1 MGQTDRISGHTKLIT
16 LIGKPVEHSMSPAMH
31 NASFEYLGEDYVYL
45 ATEIDSPDDLYKA
58 IQGMKVMGFA
68 GCNVTMPYKRAIIPY
83 LDELSPAAELM
94 GAANTVVFEE
104 GKAVGHNTD
113 GAGFM
118 RNLKENNID
127 IIGKKITLVGVGGA
141 GSAIYTQAAL
151 DGVAAIDI
159 YNSKDAFFD
168 VAAERIADIAQRTGC
183 AIRLI
188 DLDNKEALKHSIEE
202 SALFINATRVG
213 MGDLEGISVVPAELL
228 VEGLVVA
235 DVIYVPRKTK
245 LLEDAEAKGLKTING
260 LGMLLWQAAIAED
273 IWVGKE
279 MPTELVQENS
289 STKNALFMISC
300 MVFEGKH
307 QRSFGYTRK
316 NGGVITW
323 LLDLPYS
330 D

>member
-213 MGDLEGISVVPAELL
+213 MGDLAGQSVIPKEYL
-228 VEGLVVA
+228 VDGLAVA
-235 DVIYVPRKTK
+235 DTVYDPRKTQ
-245 LLEDAEAKGLKTING
+245 LILDAEERGLKTAPG
-260 LGMLLWQAAIAED
+260 LGMLLWQAAIGED
-273 IWVGKE
+273 IWVGKK
-279 MPTELVQENS
+279 MPTELVQE
-289 STKNALFMISC
+289 KF
-300 MVFEGKH
+300 F
-307 QRSFGYTRK
+307 
-316 NGGVITW
+316 
-323 LLDLPYS
+323 D
-330 D
+330 

>member
-213 MGDLEGISVVPAELL
+213 MGDLAGQSVIPKEYL
-228 VEGLVVA
+228 VDGLAVA
-235 DVIYVPRKTK
+235 DTVYDPRKTK

-273 IWVGKE
+273 IWVGKK
-279 MPTELVQENS
+279 MPTELVQE
-289 STKNALFMISC
+289 KF
-300 MVFEGKH
+300 F
-307 QRSFGYTRK
+307 
-316 NGGVITW
+316 
-323 LLDLPYS
+323 D
-330 D
+330 

>member
-188 DLDNKEALKHSIEE
+188 DLDNKEALKRSIEE

-213 MGDLEGISVVPAELL
+213 MGDLAGQSVIPKEYL
-228 VEGLVVA
+228 VDGLAVA
-235 DVIYVPRKTK
+235 DTVYDPRKTQ
-245 LLEDAEAKGLKTING
+245 LILDAEERGLKTAPG
-260 LGMLLWQAAIAED
+260 LGMLLWQAAIGED
-273 IWVGKE
+273 IWIGKE
-279 MPTELVQENS
+279 MPTGLIKER
-289 STKNALFMISC
+289 F
-300 MVFEGKH
+300 F
-307 QRSFGYTRK
+307 
-316 NGGVITW
+316 
-323 LLDLPYS
+323 D
-330 D
+330 

>member
-118 RNLKENNID
+118 RNLKESNID

-188 DLDNKEALKHSIEE
+188 DLDNKEALKRSIEE

-213 MGDLEGISVVPAELL
+213 MGDLAGQSVIPKEYL
-228 VEGLVVA
+228 VDGLAVA
-235 DVIYVPRKTK
+235 DTVYDPRKTQ
-245 LLEDAEAKGLKTING
+245 LILDAEERGLKTAPG
-260 LGMLLWQAAIAED
+260 LGMLLWQAAIGED
-273 IWVGKE
+273 IWIGKE
-279 MPTELVQENS
+279 MPTGLIKER
-289 STKNALFMISC
+289 F
-300 MVFEGKH
+300 F
-307 QRSFGYTRK
+307 
-316 NGGVITW
+316 
-323 LLDLPYS
+323 D
-330 D
+330 

>member
-45 ATEIDSPDDLYKA
+45 ATEIDSHDDLYKA

-113 GAGFM
+113 GACFM

-213 MGDLEGISVVPAELL
+213 MGDLAGQSVIPKEYL
-228 VEGLVVA
+228 VDGLAVA
-235 DVIYVPRKTK
+235 DTVYDPRKTQ
-245 LLEDAEAKGLKTING
+245 LILDAEERGLKTAPG
-260 LGMLLWQAAIAED
+260 LGMLLWQAAIGED
-273 IWVGKE
+273 IWIGKE
-279 MPTELVQENS
+279 MPTGLIKER
-289 STKNALFMISC
+289 F
-300 MVFEGKH
+300 F
-307 QRSFGYTRK
+307 
-316 NGGVITW
+316 
-323 LLDLPYS
+323 D
-330 D
+330 

>member
-188 DLDNKEALKHSIEE
+188 DLDNKEALKRSIEE

-213 MGDLEGISVVPAELL
+213 MGDLAGQSVIPKEYL
-228 VEGLVVA
+228 VDGLAVA
-235 DVIYVPRKTK
+235 DTVYDPRKTK

-279 MPTELVQENS
+279 MPTELVQE
-289 STKNALFMISC
+289 KF
-300 MVFEGKH
+300 F
-307 QRSFGYTRK
+307 
-316 NGGVITW
+316 
-323 LLDLPYS
+323 D
-330 D
+330 

>member
-1 MGQTDRISGHTKLIT
+1 
-16 LIGKPVEHSMSPAMH
+16 MSPAMH

-213 MGDLEGISVVPAELL
+213 MGDLAGQSVIPKEYL
-228 VEGLVVA
+228 VDGLAVA
-235 DVIYVPRKTK
+235 DTVYDPRKTQ
-245 LLEDAEAKGLKTING
+245 LILDAEERGLKTAPG
-260 LGMLLWQAAIAED
+260 LGMLLWQAAIGED
-273 IWVGKE
+273 IWIGKE
-279 MPTELVQENS
+279 MPTGLIKER
-289 STKNALFMISC
+289 F
-300 MVFEGKH
+300 F
-307 QRSFGYTRK
+307 
-316 NGGVITW
+316 
-323 LLDLPYS
+323 D
-330 D
+330 

>member
-45 ATEIDSPDDLYKA
+45 ATEIDSPDDLDKT
-58 IQGMKVMGFA
+58 IQGMKIMGFA
-68 GCNVTMPYKRAIIPY
+68 GCNITMPYKRAIIPY

-127 IIGKKITLVGVGGA
+127 VIGKKITLVGVGGA

-168 VAAERIADIAQRTGC
+168 VAAERIADIAQKTGC

-213 MGDLEGISVVPAELL
+213 MGDLAGQSVIPKEYL
-228 VEGLVVA
+228 VDGLAVA
-235 DVIYVPRKTK
+235 DTVYDPRKTQ
-245 LLEDAEAKGLKTING
+245 LILDAEERGLKTAPG
-260 LGMLLWQAAIAED
+260 LGMLLWQAAIGED
-273 IWVGKE
+273 IWIGKE
-279 MPTELVQENS
+279 MPTGLIKER
-289 STKNALFMISC
+289 F
-300 MVFEGKH
+300 F
-307 QRSFGYTRK
+307 
-316 NGGVITW
+316 
-323 LLDLPYS
+323 D
-330 D
+330 

>member
-118 RNLKENNID
+118 RNLKESNID

-188 DLDNKEALKHSIEE
+188 DLDNKEALKRSIEE

-213 MGDLEGISVVPAELL
+213 MGDLAGQSVIPKEYL
-228 VEGLVVA
+228 VDGLAVA
-235 DVIYVPRKTK
+235 DTVYDPRKTQ
-245 LLEDAEAKGLKTING
+245 LILDAEERGLKTAPG

-279 MPTELVQENS
+279 MPTELVQE
-289 STKNALFMISC
+289 KF
-300 MVFEGKH
+300 F
-307 QRSFGYTRK
+307 
-316 NGGVITW
+316 
-323 LLDLPYS
+323 D
-330 D
+330 